1 MKFPWLLVRETF
13 VITKNI
19 SCVFEEAFVLKYVL
33 IVSGFFFKI
42 ICIYIKNKTGDIFHD
57 IFEKKWYA

>member
-19 SCVFEEAFVLKYVL
+19 SYVFEEAFVLKYVL
-33 IVSGFFFKI
+33 IVSGFLRKNGMHDFVLA
-42 ICIYIKNKTGDIFHD
+42 IKDVVIE
-57 IFEKKWYA
+57 I